1 MAAAMS
7 MRRYAKCG
15 ISGLRQ
21 AIPTG
26 PHAVLI
32 RPSSRPRFAD
42 LLTTPAGSRG
52 IIYLPTILQPSFWK
66 GLVPSFLRRRD
77 PDAPV
82 GKKKGWNPA
91 TFYIWMFLL
100 IGSQAIQLLGL
111 KGAYAKFSQETDA
124 KLELLRDVVRRIQN
138 GEKVD
143 VERVLG
149 TGDEKK
155 EREWEDVMKELE
167 AEDAMFRER
176 RKKWKQ
182 RKVEN
187 QQDTPPEK

>member
-1 MAAAMS
+1 M
-7 MRRYAKCG
+7 
-15 ISGLRQ
+15 
-21 AIPTG
+21 
-26 PHAVLI
+26 
-32 RPSSRPRFAD
+32 
-42 LLTTPAGSRG
+42 
-52 IIYLPTILQPSFWK
+52 
-66 GLVPSFLRRRD
+66 
-77 PDAPV
+77 
-82 GKKKGWNPA
+82 
-91 TFYIWMFLL
+91 
-100 IGSQAIQLLGL
+100 LGL